1 MTFDELTEIVAMVFA
16 AGMAIALFGV
26 YCTAQFI

>member
-1 MTFDELTEIVAMVFA
+1 MTFDELSELVAMVFA

-26 YCTAQFI
+26 HCAAQFI